1 MSDFIQTFML
11 FKFLKDGKME
21 TLYKLQKIQKES

>member
-1 MSDFIQTFML
+1 MSDFIQILML

-21 TLYKLQKIQKES
+21 TLYKRQKIQKES